1 MPQDN
6 EAKPDDHRFA
16 SISSAESPDVIRKN
30 SNSDEKYDSESDRSD
45 LKFYMAP
52 PVIEN
57 LDATIK
63 SQNLIFKDIE

>member
-1 MPQDN
+1 MAVDI
-6 EAKPDDHRFA
+6 EGKPDDHKFA

-45 LKFYMAP
+45 LKFNMAP

-57 LDATIK
+57 LDATIN
-63 SQNLIFKDIE
+63 SQNLNFKDIE